1 MGYDK
6 KVKYLDYYESGQRV
20 CGCGF
25 VKLEFWDDRIKLK
38 LVLRGIKGADGQKKE
53 VMLCAGKR
61 EYAIGMISIVRGAGE
76 FTYEGG
82 PQWEGA
88 QTQSGLPDGVCI
100 HIGAD
105 REVSSR
111 WQNPNRGFNAAGILT
126 QEEIRAAEK
135 KEQQRVFSSSD
146 GGRQQHNEPR
156 TAERA
161 QETTQAERRS
171 EVQTERWSEVQ
182 TERQSE
188 TQTERRPEIQTERR
202 PEIQTERWSE
212 IQAERRPEIQTER
225 RSEARGESGAETRT
239 KAPVRLLEDKWAQIY
254 SIYPHVRPF
263 QDEREYLSIG
273 PADFLLFPAAAYR
286 QVNNSFL
293 LHGFYN
299 YKHLILTR
307 VERRGEIIYYVGVPG
322 NFYEREKQVAV
333 MFGFESFEC
342 AEEPAQ
348 DGDFGYYMMRTQ
360 L

>member
-25 VKLEFWDDRIKLK
+25 VKLEFRDGRLK
-38 LVLRGIKGADGQKKE
+38 LELALRGIRGADGQQKE
-53 VMLCAGKR
+53 VMLCTGKK
-61 EYAIGMISIVRGAGE
+61 EYAIGRISIIKGAGE
-76 FTYEGG
+76 FRYEGR
-82 PQWEGA
+82 PQWEGVPM
-88 QTQSGLPDGVCI
+88 QGELLDGVCV
-100 HIGAD
+100 HISAD

-111 WQNPNRGFNAAGILT
+111 WKSQSQGSVAARILP
-126 QEEIRAAEK
+126 QEEIKAAEK
-135 KEQQRVFSSSD
+135 KEERLVFPLAGDEREQRS
-146 GGRQQHNEPR
+146 EPK
-156 TAERA
+156 AMERG
-161 QETTQAERRS
+161 QETTPAG
-171 EVQTERWSEVQ
+171 
-182 TERQSE
+182 RQSE
-188 TQTERRPEIQTERR
+188 TQTEKRPETQTEK
-202 PEIQTERWSE
+202 Q
-212 IQAERRPEIQTER
+212 
-225 RSEARGESGAETRT
+225 SEART

-307 VERRGEIIYYVGVPG
+307 VERRGEIVYYIGVPG

>member
-25 VKLEFWDDRIKLK
+25 VKLEIRDERLK
-38 LVLRGIKGADGQKKE
+38 LELALRGIKGADGQKKE

-61 EYAIGMISIVRGAGE
+61 EYAIGSISIVKSAGE
-76 FTYEGG
+76 FRYEGRL
-82 PQWEGA
+82 QQEGT
-88 QTQSGLPDGVCI
+88 QMQSGLPDGVCI

-105 REVSSR
+105 REISSR
-111 WQNPNRGFNAAGILT
+111 WQNQSRGFAATRILPQEELKAA
-126 QEEIRAAEK
+126 QEEIKAAEE
-135 KEQQRVFSSSD
+135 KEQRFAFSSPDD
-146 GGRQQHNEPR
+146 GKEQRNER
-156 TAERA
+156 TVAEKEREA
-161 QETTQAERRS
+161 APAEKREETRGTEIRGTETHRTEMRGGS
-171 EVQTERWSEVQ
+171 E
-182 TERQSE
+182 
-188 TQTERRPEIQTERR
+188 
-202 PEIQTERWSE
+202 
-212 IQAERRPEIQTER
+212 
-225 RSEARGESGAETRT
+225 AETRT
-239 KAPVRLLEDKWAQIY
+239 KVPIRLLEDKWAQIY

-273 PADFLLFPAAAYR
+273 PADFLLFPAAEYR
-286 QVNNSFL
+286 QANNSFL

-307 VERRGEIIYYVGVPG
+307 VERRGEIIYYIGVPG

>member
-6 KVKYLDYYESGQRV
+6 KVKYLDYYENGQRV

-25 VKLEFWDDRIKLK
+25 VKLEFRDGKLK
-38 LVLRGIKGADGQKKE
+38 LELALRGIRGADGQKKE
-53 VMLCAGKR
+53 VMLCAGKK
-61 EYAIGMISIVRGAGE
+61 EHAIGTISIVKGAGE
-76 FTYEGG
+76 FRYEGR
-82 PQWEGA
+82 PQWEEA
-88 QTQSGLPDGVCI
+88 QTQSVLPDGVCI

-111 WQNPNRGFNAAGILT
+111 WQNPNRGFKAAGILP
-126 QEEIRAAEK
+126 QEEIKAAEK
-135 KEQQRVFSSSD
+135 KEQWLVLSSSGD
-146 GGRQQHNEPR
+146 GREQRNEPG
-156 TAERA
+156 TAERT
-161 QETTQAERRS
+161 QETTPAGRWQESQADRRPETQAERRS
-171 EVQTERWSEVQ
+171 EIQVER
-182 TERQSE
+182 RSE
-188 TQTERRPEIQTERR
+188 TQTERR
-202 PEIQTERWSE
+202 SE
-212 IQAERRPEIQTER
+212 IQAERRSETQTEK
-225 RSEARGESGAETRT
+225 RSEARGESGAEART

-307 VERRGEIIYYVGVPG
+307 VERRGEIVYYIGVPG

-342 AEEPAQ
+342 AAEPAQ

>member
-25 VKLEFWDDRIKLK
+25 VKLEFRDGRLK
-38 LVLRGIKGADGQKKE
+38 LELALRGIRGADGQQKE
-53 VMLCAGKR
+53 VMLCAGKK
-61 EYAIGMISIVRGAGE
+61 EYAIGRISIIKGAGE
-76 FTYEGG
+76 FRYEGR
-82 PQWEGA
+82 PQWEGVPM
-88 QTQSGLPDGVCI
+88 QGELLDGVCV

-111 WQNPNRGFNAAGILT
+111 WKSQSQGSVAARILP
-126 QEEIRAAEK
+126 QEEIKAAEK
-135 KEQQRVFSSSD
+135 KEERLVFPSAGDGREQRS
-146 GGRQQHNEPR
+146 EPR
-156 TAERA
+156 TAERT
-161 QETTQAERRS
+161 QETTPAGRRS
-171 EVQTERWSEVQ
+171 ETQEERWPESQVK
-182 TERQSE
+182 
-188 TQTERRPEIQTERR
+188 RRPETLTEKR
-202 PEIQTERWSE
+202 PET
-212 IQAERRPEIQTER
+212 
-225 RSEARGESGAETRT
+225 RGESGAEART
-239 KAPVRLLEDKWAQIY
+239 KAPVRLLEDKWSQIY

-307 VERRGEIIYYVGVPG
+307 VERRGEIVYYIGVPG